1 MDQLQ
6 SHLLQLKNMKFNEKQ
21 LAYGSTILISLAP
34 FLVLF
39 LFRIENTSKH
49 RNKLRLA
56 LSFASG
62 GLLGDAFLHLIPHS
76 MNPHHHH
83 GGDGHH
89 HHHHH
94 HNHHHHPDNDD
105 HGDHHD
111 HDHHHNDHDHDHKD
125 HDHHHQTMVGLYII
139 IGIVLFF
146 IIEKFVHIIKDD
158 SHHHHHHKL
167 KEKLSDTE
175 EDDDEKKDSEKKKL
189 RKKQKNVSQSRLV
202 SGILNLIADFLHNLT
217 DGLAIGATFAAG
229 GSMGAI
235 TAFTILM
242 HEIPHE
248 IGDYAMLIQAGYRR
262 RNAMALQLVTAIG
275 ALIGTFI
282 GLHYGGLDYA
292 TQIILPITAGGFI
305 YIATVS
311 IVPELLEGKISHLQS
326 FYEVTAL
333 FIGVAM
339 MYWIALNE

>member
-21 LAYGSTILISLAP
+21 LAYGSTILISWHP
-34 FLVLF
+34 
-39 LFRIENTSKH
+39 
-49 RNKLRLA
+49 

-83 GGDGHH
+83 GGDG
-89 HHHHH
+89 HHH

-248 IGDYAMLIQAGYRR
+248 IG
-262 RNAMALQLVTAIG
+262 

-326 FYEVTAL
+326 FYELTAL

>member
-1 MDQLQ
+1 M
-6 SHLLQLKNMKFNEKQ
+6 
-21 LAYGSTILISLAP
+21 
-34 FLVLF
+34 
-39 LFRIENTSKH
+39 
-49 RNKLRLA
+49 
-56 LSFASG
+56 
-62 GLLGDAFLHLIPHS
+62 
-76 MNPHHHH
+76 
-83 GGDGHH
+83 
-89 HHHHH
+89 
-94 HNHHHHPDNDD
+94 
-105 HGDHHD
+105 
-111 HDHHHNDHDHDHKD
+111 
-125 HDHHHQTMVGLYII
+125 
-139 IGIVLFF
+139 
-146 IIEKFVHIIKDD
+146 
-158 SHHHHHHKL
+158 
-167 KEKLSDTE
+167 
-175 EDDDEKKDSEKKKL
+175 
-189 RKKQKNVSQSRLV
+189 V

-248 IGDYAMLIQAGYRR
+248 IGDYAMLIQAGYLR

-326 FYEVTAL
+326 FYELTAL